1 MKKVAKK
8 RKKNSENIE
17 EQPKVKNSRDY
28 KKRAKDS
35 VRKRIEEWTEE
46 WGIQEKS

>member
-1 MKKVAKK
+1 MAKK
-8 RKKNSENIE
+8 RKKNLENNE
-17 EQPKVKNSRDY
+17 NQPNVKNTRDY

-46 WGIQEKS
+46 WGIQE

>member
-1 MKKVAKK
+1 MAKK
-8 RKKNSENIE
+8 GKKNSENME
-17 EQPKVKNSRDY
+17 EQPKIKKSREY

-46 WGIQEKS
+46 WGIQE